1 MRGGEGV
8 VEKSPMMLA
17 FVAVL
22 EIGETFFE
30 YEKNDVWCSK
40 VTQVMK
46 KSDLAIYW
54 ICLGALKMVPLSFFF
69 AFFDKRVKKKKEEWW
84 TDNLICSYPWAW

>member
-1 MRGGEGV
+1 MRG
-8 VEKSPMMLA
+8 KSSRKKPHVG
-17 FVAVL
+17 FCCW
-22 EIGETFFE
+22 IGETFLNT
-30 YEKNDVWCSK
+30 KKMMCDV

-84 TDNLICSYPWAW
+84 TDNLICSYP